1 MGKTENKKIS
11 VTLTLVCTAPFLLSI
26 LLFILHLSFGK
37 GSFLDIQPKDNSI
50 VVSYIF
56 ICASLILVH
65 FKLINY
71 FKKKENAT
79 PAPKGYLGFI
89 IIISNLL
96 FTASLMI
103 HANYLF
109 RSSST
114 ENTIIEVKSKYIS
127 QGRGTDYYIII
138 DTDFGKATLRVSK
151 KNYSKFKKGETLRAD
166 VQEGLFSGYY
176 LIEKL
181 K

>member
-71 FKKKENAT
+71 FKKENAHLL
-79 PAPKGYLGFI
+79 PRGYLGFI